1 MAIIFYKYPL
11 EQTALLEKYF
21 MPQNINDLDLEK
33 IAKEVNTSKDR
44 VFRWFQRKKYRKEG
58 DPTLPKPP
66 TNHPPKLHPEDLL
79 NNSTKSILEQ
89 MEDEDVLQLGNDEL
103 NQIETKTPSRTCYRF
118 SQEQK
123 NKLIAFYNE
132 DSSMPRGKK
141 HMIAEVWFRI

>member
-1 MAIIFYKYPL
+1 
-11 EQTALLEKYF
+11 
-21 MPQNINDLDLEK
+21 MPQNINDLDFAK

-66 TNHPPKLHPEDLL
+66 TNLSPKFHPEDIL

-89 MEDEDVLQLGNDEL
+89 MEDEDVLELGNDEP
-103 NQIETKTPSRTCYRF
+103 NQIENQSANTPSRTCYRF
-118 SQEQK
+118 SEEQK
-123 NKLIAFYNE
+123 EKLVAFYNE

-141 HMIAEVWFRI
+141 HMIAEVCFRI